1 MWQLAGDGGR
11 RETSSCRRKR
21 LRNLNIYT
29 SLISMHNR
37 RQISILFENTFKI
50 RIKVGDDILYQV
62 SSLLYQNMMILMAE
76 NRNMSYQ
83 IVYAA
88 FRLREQK
95 NRNGEVINNVT
106 NVEENKSKN

>member
-21 LRNLNIYT
+21 LR
-29 SLISMHNR
+29 
-37 RQISILFENTFKI
+37 
-50 RIKVGDDILYQV
+50 
-62 SSLLYQNMMILMAE
+62 SLLYQNMMILMAE